1 MQEEV
6 RKLGHV
12 FPYIIV
18 LVGGSAVQLF
28 IVAEQLI
35 LADSKNFID
44 TFLALIDAYFA
55 FNIAYPRQLYPL
67 RIFIQH
73 FIIKLV
79 DKQKVPPVVTH
90 MLSSVDAL
98 LWTSSCKVYTVEF
111 LLIRTPY

>member
-1 MQEEV
+1 MTSFSLYMQCDLQE
-6 RKLGHV
+6 KLGHV

-18 LVGGSAVQLF
+18 LVGDSAVQFF

-35 LADSKNFID
+35 LADSENFID
-44 TFLALIDAYFA
+44 MLLALIGAYYA

-67 RIFIQH
+67 CIFIQH

-79 DKQKVPPVVTH
+79 DKQKVPPVVTC

-98 LWTSSCKVYTVEF
+98 L
-111 LLIRTPY
+111 